1 MANTSSSLL
10 DTASA
15 TRPKERPSS
24 INLGASD
31 VNAPEVQRYVV
42 EHIVKSEDAAM
53 CTRSS
58 HRLCV
63 FSGRV
68 PHPQHEVDY
77 DTWCSG
83 ADLIMKDPS
92 ISDIQRSCLILDSL
106 LPPAAD
112 IVKHVSLDQPP
123 DIYINQLDSAYGTV
137 QDGEELYAEF
147 MDTFQNAGENPSIY
161 LRRLQVALSLAV
173 KRGGVPES
181 DVNKHLLN
189 QFCRGCWDNTLI
201 SSR

>member
-1 MANTSSSLL
+1 MKIHSKWPALHLHSLILLQLQDLKKDCPPLIWVLLMWIHLRFKDMLWNT
-10 DTASA
+10 
-15 TRPKERPSS
+15 
-24 INLGASD
+24 
-31 VNAPEVQRYVV
+31 
-42 EHIVKSEDAAM
+42 VKSEDAAM

-68 PHPQHEVDY
+68 PHLQHEVDY

-123 DIYINQLDSAYGTV
+123 DIYINQLDSAYG
-137 QDGEELYAEF
+137 
-147 MDTFQNAGENPSIY
+147 
-161 LRRLQVALSLAV
+161 
-173 KRGGVPES
+173 K
-181 DVNKHLLN
+181 
-189 QFCRGCWDNTLI
+189 
-201 SSR
+201 